1 MVLFEINIFV
11 FSVYVY
17 LMSKFMEI
25 DFVVKNYWDILII

>member
-11 FSVYVY
+11 FSVCVY